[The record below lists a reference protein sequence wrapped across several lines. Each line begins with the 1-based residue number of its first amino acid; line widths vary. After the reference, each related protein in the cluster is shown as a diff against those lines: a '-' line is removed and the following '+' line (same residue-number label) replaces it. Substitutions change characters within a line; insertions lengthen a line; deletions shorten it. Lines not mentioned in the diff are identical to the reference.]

1 VTQTG
6 ATTLSVTGTS
16 GFTNGTGNDIT
27 LANTGNDFGG
37 AVTVTSG
44 NNVSLKDATGLS
56 LGGANASGNLTA
68 VGTGLLSVAGNVS
81 GQAVSLQGAG
91 VTNTASITGATNVT
105 VDAGSGLLDNSGGTV
120 TNSGP
125 GTAPLVLK
133 GDSMSLIGGAI
144 AGQAA
149 PVTLTSG
156 TAGRVISLIAGGGL
170 QFSQAELNLPTTTG
184 GLVVG
189 DALHTADIIV
199 GGTVATPAGS
209 SGGFT
214 INAGYD
220 GAAGGSGRIV
230 DGGAGLLN
238 MAGAVTL
245 KAHGNIGD
253 PGPAVAPVRV
263 GNATSL
269 ATLTEAGNIYIDK
282 TGALVISG
290 MAGGGGQA
298 YLTTTG
304 AITQTGPILNFD
316 ALHTTVTGAG
326 GIILQNDLNTVDHL
340 YFDAPGALAYHQ
352 AADYTVV
359 QASGNGM
366 DFSSHGNLNL
376 AAVIAGGPLNIDAGS
391 GDVSLSTTGAI
402 SITGPG
408 KVLGRNINFSFANAV
423 NFSGGSTAGVSNE
436 LSVKASNNLTINA
449 ASLNITGGTTSQAP
463 AARTSRTMP

>member
-1 VTQTG
+1 
-6 ATTLSVTGTS
+6 
-16 GFTNGTGNDIT
+16 
-27 LANTGNDFGG
+27 
-37 AVTVTSG
+37 
-44 NNVSLKDATGLS
+44 
-56 LGGANASGNLTA
+56 
-68 VGTGLLSVAGNVS
+68 
-81 GQAVSLQGAG
+81 
-91 VTNTASITGATNVT
+91 
-105 VDAGSGLLDNSGGTV
+105 
-120 TNSGP
+120 
-125 GTAPLVLK
+125 
-133 GDSMSLIGGAI
+133 
-144 AGQAA
+144 
-149 PVTLTSG
+149 
-156 TAGRVISLIAGGGL
+156 
-170 QFSQAELNLPTTTG
+170 
-184 GLVVG
+184 
-189 DALHTADIIV
+189 
-199 GGTVATPAGS
+199 VATPAGS

-298 YLTTTG
+298 SMTTTG

-359 QASGNGM
+359 QADRQRDGFLVAREPES
-366 DFSSHGNLNL
+366 
-376 AAVIAGGPLNIDAGS
+376 GS
-391 GDVSLSTTGAI
+391 GDHGRTAEHRCR
-402 SITGPG
+402 
-408 KVLGRNINFSFANAV
+408 LGRRVPEHDRCHIDHG
-423 NFSGGSTAGVSNE
+423 SGQGARPQYQFQPLPMPSISAE
-436 LSVKASNNLTINA
+436 
-449 ASLNITGGTTSQAP
+449 
-463 AARTSRTMP
+463 AARRASRTSFPSRPATT